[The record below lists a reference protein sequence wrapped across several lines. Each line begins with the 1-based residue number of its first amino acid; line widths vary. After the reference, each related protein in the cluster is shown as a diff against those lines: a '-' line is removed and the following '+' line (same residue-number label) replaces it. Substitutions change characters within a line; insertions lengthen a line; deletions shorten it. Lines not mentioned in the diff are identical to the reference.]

1 MGLLNNQ
8 KIIEMNTIRN
18 IIIELKQTNWPS
30 IGRLLQLT
38 GYTLLLCAVVA
49 IMMLGLDLLFFEL
62 RDLILNI

>member
-1 MGLLNNQ
+1 VGLLNNQ

>member
-1 MGLLNNQ
+1 VGLLNNQ
-8 KIIEMNTIRN
+8 KNIKMNTIRN

-38 GYTLLLCAVVA
+38 GYTLLLCTVVA